1 MNPDSR
7 SNDKEGWK
15 AYMYLLNNEKAM
27 CRLYITITSSDL

>member
-15 AYMYLLNNEKAM
+15 AYMCLLNDEKAM
-27 CRLYITITSSDL
+27 CRRYMYNYI